1 MHTDTCS
8 IQRRALG
15 PLDLEIYAVKER
27 PNMGSGDRTRNSAR
41 AVHTINC
48 LGISPGR
55 LFQILVLLHIII
67 LVSPLL
73 LLLLLA
79 LLFVLVCKYACAH
92 VYLYVCTQAYASA
105 LMCVCYSRVWCCS
118 CVCAC
123 RCGKDCSSRCIRT
136 SKGPKMAV
144 ET

>member
-15 PLDLEIYAVKER
+15 PLDLEIYAVKEQ

-41 AVHTINC
+41 AVHAINC

-92 VYLYVCTQAYASA
+92 VYLYVCTQAYASTLVCVCVCVLFPSLVL
-105 LMCVCYSRVWCCS
+105 LMCVCMSLWQRLFL
-118 CVCAC
+118 
-123 RCGKDCSSRCIRT
+123 
-136 SKGPKMAV
+136 
-144 ET
+144 